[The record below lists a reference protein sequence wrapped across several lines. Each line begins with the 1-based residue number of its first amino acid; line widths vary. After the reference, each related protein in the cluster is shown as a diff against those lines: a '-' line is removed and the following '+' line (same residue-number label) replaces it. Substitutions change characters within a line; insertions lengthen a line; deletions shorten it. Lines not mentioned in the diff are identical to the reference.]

1 MGKIYYLDKI
11 LLILMITV
19 TVMTGYMTSH
29 RLIYKESYLTYD
41 AWIFAMCF
49 GLTLQIYDYHT
60 IGKIMNTPLNIG
72 RAIV

>member
-1 MGKIYYLDKI
+1 MVKIKYLDKI
-11 LLILMITV
+11 LLVLMILV
-19 TVMTGYMTSH
+19 TLITGYMTVH

-60 IGKIMNTPLNIG
+60 IGNIMHKSLHIG
-72 RAIV
+72 H